1 MFIRIVWIFKFDIL
15 YFQALRLYLSMFELD
30 REELLEQDKT
40 IILDFISKL
49 KAADPNNPK
58 VLTKAMAIYYLYGM

>member
-1 MFIRIVWIFKFDIL
+1 MV
-15 YFQALRLYLSMFELD
+15 ELD

-49 KAADPNNPK
+49 KAADSNNPK

>member
-1 MFIRIVWIFKFDIL
+1 
-15 YFQALRLYLSMFELD
+15 MFELD